1 MTYNERNDYM
11 TNEEVVKSI
20 EWLKSLGEKMKIQD
34 TDEQAAPR
42 FWVVAEEKKT
52 YGFAEDYAEG
62 TELISCDGYS
72 YDDVDEDYRDD
83 DEFEEVG
90 FCVEPNEIVRDTLFI
105 TKDSC
110 KEYIDKYGYNHYK
123 PHTYAMTAVR
133 SPEVKK
139 LFELLQNEELW
150 EKLKEAVDVI

>member
-1 MTYNERNDYM
+1 M
-11 TNEEVVKSI
+11 TNEEVIKSV
-20 EWLKSLGEKMKIQD
+20 EWLKSLGEKMKTQD

-52 YGFAEDYAEG
+52 YGFAEDYADG
-62 TELISCDGYS
+62 TELISDDGYPS
-72 YDDVDEDYRDD
+72 EDYDEED
-83 DEFEEVG
+83 ILDEEFEEVG
-90 FCVEPNEIVRDTLFI
+90 YCVEPNAIVSDTLFI

-110 KEYIDKYGYNHYK
+110 KEYISKYGYNHNK

-133 SPEVKK
+133 SPEVEK

-150 EKLKEAVDVI
+150 ERLKNAIVLI